1 MTEIRK
7 QRLTVLVPVL
17 VFVVSIIGIT
27 VFWQY
32 EYRQTAFEHVS
43 QFCEIII
50 ENHPEGEEQVLSAL
64 KQYHTLAEQ
73 EVKGNQF
80 LKQYGY
86 RNHEFCEGV
95 PWNFFIPSVVLIFV
109 VICGFLLTVWHM
121 NKRNRMRIEELTS
134 YLEQVNVGAAGT
146 VIQVKEDEFSH
157 LQDEMYKT
165 VTSLYQTRE
174 AAVQAKVNF
183 ADNLANIAH
192 QLKTPITASFLSL
205 QLMKKTTPNTY
216 GEQIERQLERLNRLE
231 ESLLTLS
238 KIDAGTLHLEFS
250 QVDIYTVLNLA
261 AENLNDLMM
270 KENISVDIPDH
281 GCMEIYGDV
290 EWTMEAFLNLMKNCM
305 EHSKHGGTI
314 HCDYS
319 SNPLYAEILIWDDG
333 EGFQAE
339 DIPHLFERF
348 YRGKGAAGNG
358 IGIGLSLARSIFE
371 LQNGNITARNLP
383 EGGAC
388 FEIRIYA
395 HRAVSAASQKTAAHP
410 SETHDFEEI
419 MYSH

>member
-7 QRLTVLVPVL
+7 QRLTVLIPVL
-17 VFVVSIIGIT
+17 VCVVSIIGIT

-32 EYRQTAFEHVS
+32 EYQKAAFEHVS
-43 QFCEIII
+43 KFCEIII
-50 ENHPEGEEQVLSAL
+50 ENHPEEEELALSAL

-95 PWNFFIPSVVLIFV
+95 PWNFFIPSVVLIFL
-109 VICGFLLTVWHM
+109 VICGFLLTVWRL

-157 LQDEMYKT
+157 LQDEIYKT

-192 QLKTPITASFLSL
+192 QLKTPITSAFLSL
-205 QLMKKTTPNTY
+205 QLMKNTTPNIY
-216 GEQIERQLERLNRLE
+216 GEQIERQLDRLNRLE

-238 KIDAGTLHLEFS
+238 KIDAGTLHMEFS
-250 QVDIYTVLNLA
+250 QVDIYTALNLA

-281 GCMEIYGDV
+281 GCIEIYGDM
-290 EWTMEAFLNLMKNCM
+290 EWTMEALLNLMKNCM
-305 EHSKHGGTI
+305 EHSKYGGTI

-348 YRGKGAAGNG
+348 YRGKGAAGDG
-358 IGIGLSLARSIFE
+358 IGIGLSLAHSIFE

-388 FEIRIYA
+388 FEIR
-395 HRAVSAASQKTAAHP
+395 V
-410 SETHDFEEI
+410 
-419 MYSH
+419 YSH

>member
-17 VFVVSIIGIT
+17 VCVVSIIGIT

-305 EHSKHGGTI
+305 EHSKHGGII

-395 HRAVSAASQKTAAHP
+395 HRAVSAAPQKTAAHP

>member
-7 QRLTVLVPVL
+7 QRLTVLIPVL
-17 VFVVSIIGIT
+17 VCVVSIIGIT

-32 EYRQTAFEHVS
+32 EYRQTAFEYVS

-95 PWNFFIPSVVLIFV
+95 PWNFFIPSVILIFL
-109 VICGFLLTVWHM
+109 VICGFLLTVWRM

-157 LQDEMYKT
+157 LQDEIYKT

-192 QLKTPITASFLSL
+192 QLKTPITSAFLSL
-205 QLMKKTTPNTY
+205 QLMKNTTPNIY
-216 GEQIERQLERLNRLE
+216 GEQIERQLDRLNRLE

-238 KIDAGTLHLEFS
+238 KIDAGTLHMEFS
-250 QVDIYTVLNLA
+250 QVDIYTALNLA
-261 AENLNDLMM
+261 AENLNDLLL
-270 KENISVDIPDH
+270 KENVSVDIPDH
-281 GCMEIYGDV
+281 GCIEIYGDM
-290 EWTMEAFLNLMKNCM
+290 EWIMEALMNLMKNCM

-358 IGIGLSLARSIFE
+358 IGIGLSLAHSIFE

-388 FEIRIYA
+388 FEIR
-395 HRAVSAASQKTAAHP
+395 V
-410 SETHDFEEI
+410 
-419 MYSH
+419 YSH

>member
-7 QRLTVLVPVL
+7 QRLTVLIPVL
-17 VFVVSIIGIT
+17 VCVVSIIGIT

-95 PWNFFIPSVVLIFV
+95 PWNFFIPSVVLIFL
-109 VICGFLLTVWHM
+109 VICGFLLTVWRM

-157 LQDEMYKT
+157 LQDEIYKT

-192 QLKTPITASFLSL
+192 QLKTPITSAFLSL
-205 QLMKKTTPNTY
+205 QLMKNTTPNIY
-216 GEQIERQLERLNRLE
+216 GEQIERQLDRLNRLE

-238 KIDAGTLHLEFS
+238 KIDAGTLHMEFS
-250 QVDIYTVLNLA
+250 QVDIYTALNLA

-281 GCMEIYGDV
+281 GCIEIYGDM
-290 EWTMEAFLNLMKNCM
+290 EWTMEALLNLMKNCM
-305 EHSKHGGTI
+305 EHSKYGGTI

-319 SNPLYAEILIWDDG
+319 SNSLYAEILIWDDG

-358 IGIGLSLARSIFE
+358 IGIGLSLAHSIFE
-371 LQNGNITARNLP
+371 LQKGNITARNLP

-388 FEIRIYA
+388 FEIR
-395 HRAVSAASQKTAAHP
+395 V
-410 SETHDFEEI
+410 
-419 MYSH
+419 YSH